1 MDTNFDEIIDRRNT
15 NSLKY
20 DFGMERKHRDDLIPL
35 WIADMD
41 FRLPDVI
48 ISDIQKAVAHGIF
61 GYSDTK
67 ESYFIP
73 LHDWFF
79 SHFNWDIKK
88 EWLIKTPG
96 VVYAIAL
103 AIKAFTKEGD
113 AVLIQQP
120 VYYPFSECIND
131 NNRKLINNQLVY
143 EDGKYSIDFN
153 DFELKII
160 NENVKLF
167 LLCNPQNPTGRVF
180 TKNELTRLGEICLK
194 HHVIVLS
201 DEIHCDF
208 TYPGHTHT
216 VFASISEEFA
226 NNSIICTSPSKTFN
240 MAGMQTSNIFIP
252 SKTIRNTFL
261 HELDASGY
269 SQLNTLGLVACQS
282 AYSNGYEWLNELKIY
297 LKGNLDYVRTFI
309 NENLPEIKLVE
320 PEGTYLIWL
329 DCSELGVT
337 YKELEKIVIDKAKLW
352 LDGGII
358 FGKDTALFERINIA
372 CPRSVLVQAL
382 TNLEVA
388 IYPLSQEA

>member
-1 MDTNFDEIIDRRNT
+1 MGTNFDEIIDRRNT

-20 DFGMERKHRDDLIPL
+20 DFGMERKHRDDLLPL

-41 FRLPDVI
+41 FRLPEEI
-48 ISDIQKAVAHGIF
+48 ISDIQAAVAHGIF
-61 GYSDTK
+61 GYSESK
-67 ESYFIP
+67 ENYFIP
-73 LHDWFF
+73 LHDWFQN
-79 SHFNWDIKK
+79 HFNWDVKK
-88 EWLIKTPG
+88 EWLTKTPG

-103 AIKAFTKEGD
+103 AIKAFTKEGE
-113 AVLIQQP
+113 AVIIQQP

-131 NNRKLINNQLVY
+131 NNRRLINNQLIY
-143 EDGKYSIDFN
+143 ENGKYSIDFE
-153 DFELKII
+153 DFEQKII
-160 NENVKLF
+160 NEDVKLF

-180 TKNELTRLGEICLK
+180 TKEELTRLGEICLK
-194 HHVIVLS
+194 HNVIVLS

-208 TYPGHTHT
+208 TYPGHPHT

-252 SKTIRNTFL
+252 NKTIRDLFL
-261 HELDASGY
+261 HEFDASGY
-269 SQLNTLGLVACQS
+269 SQLTTLGLVACQS
-282 AYSNGYEWLNELKIY
+282 AYTNGYEWLNELKTY

-329 DCSELGVT
+329 DCSELGVS
-337 YKELEKIVIDKAKLW
+337 YKELEKIIIDKAKLW

-358 FGKDTALFERINIA
+358 FGKATSLFERINIA

-382 TNLEVA
+382 TNLEQA
-388 IYPLSQEA
+388 IKC

>member
-1 MDTNFDEIIDRRNT
+1 MGTNFDEIIDRRNT

-20 DFGMERKHRDDLIPL
+20 DFGMERKHRDDLLPL

-41 FRLPDVI
+41 FRLPEEI
-48 ISDIQKAVAHGIF
+48 ISDIQAAVAHGIF
-61 GYSDTK
+61 GYSESK
-67 ESYFIP
+67 ENYFIP
-73 LHDWFF
+73 LHDWFQN
-79 SHFNWDIKK
+79 HFNWDVKK
-88 EWLIKTPG
+88 EWLTKTPG

-103 AIKAFTKEGD
+103 AIKAFTKEGE
-113 AVLIQQP
+113 AVIIQQP

-131 NNRKLINNQLVY
+131 NNRRLINNQLIY
-143 EDGKYSIDFN
+143 ENGKYSINFE
-153 DFELKII
+153 DFEQKII
-160 NENVKLF
+160 NEDVKLF

-180 TKNELTRLGEICLK
+180 TKEELTRLGEICLK
-194 HHVIVLS
+194 HNVIVLS

-208 TYPGHTHT
+208 TYPGHPHT

-252 SKTIRNTFL
+252 NKTIRDLFL
-261 HELDASGY
+261 HEFDASGY
-269 SQLNTLGLVACQS
+269 SQLTTLGLVACQS
-282 AYSNGYEWLNELKIY
+282 AYTNGYEWLNELKTY

-329 DCSELGVT
+329 DCSELGVS
-337 YKELEKIVIDKAKLW
+337 YKELEKIIIDKAKLW

-358 FGKDTALFERINIA
+358 FGKATSLFERINIA

-382 TNLEVA
+382 TNLEQA
-388 IYPLSQEA
+388 IKC